1 MADKSSR
8 LDSIPGEAAYITTD
22 TGRKLKPDIRSMLS
36 AEELRR
42 RPSRPANYA
51 AENQALIA
59 LAQELASSPEGIL
72 QKLADTALGLCRAHS
87 AGLSLLEE
95 GDGKSSFHWRAIA
108 GQWAPYLNGGTP
120 RNFGPCGTVLD
131 QDAAMICSHPEI
143 DFPYWEPVRPVLEEA
158 LLIPFYIK
166 AEAVGTIWVVAHDIS
181 RRFDV
186 EDLRVMTNLSAFAAT
201 AYQTWLNLN
210 NLQRV
215 TSIVESSHDAIF
227 GEDLTGMIIR
237 WNRGAE
243 RMFGYMAEE
252 VIGKPVMILFPPA
265 HPTDELA
272 SLERVPYG
280 DRIENFE
287 RVRLDKNG
295 CRVDVSLTIS
305 PIVDPNGKIVGA
317 SSICRDISE
326 RKRVEMHQ
334 KLLLA
339 ELDHRVKNIL
349 SQVAA
354 VAKSSH
360 RESATADAFLQSLD
374 GRIQSMAAAH
384 TLLSQSGWNGV
395 GLDALVRNQLAPYMI
410 GPNIIFSGTD
420 IILGAAET
428 QAVARVLHELAT
440 NAAKYG
446 ALSVP
451 SGRVSVT
458 WDRRSNGDVAN
469 LEFVWREFDG
479 PPVVLGKRVGY
490 GTDLIRHLI
499 PHELGGQVDLVFGA
513 NGVSCRIECSVD
525 GTNGTEDIL
534 KNSEAAGTP

>member
-1 MADKSSR
+1 MRAEHAKQR
-8 LDSIPGEAAYITTD
+8 TTA
-22 TGRKLKPDIRSMLS
+22 TGREFKPNVRSMLS

-42 RPSRPANYA
+42 RPSRPADCA

-59 LAQELASSPEGIL
+59 LAQELASSPEAIL

-95 GDGKSSFHWRAIA
+95 GDGKSNFHWRAIA
-108 GQWAPYLNGGTP
+108 GQWAPHLNGGTP

-131 QDAAMICSHPEI
+131 QDAAMICSHPEV
-143 DFPYWEPVRPVLEEA
+143 DFPYWEPIRPVLEEG
-158 LLIPFYIK
+158 LLIPFYVK
-166 AEAVGTIWVVAHDIS
+166 AEAVGTIWVVAHDVS
-181 RRFDV
+181 RRFDA
-186 EDLRVMTNLSAFAAT
+186 EDLRVMTSLSAFAAA

-210 NLQRV
+210 AVQRV
-215 TSIVESSHDAIF
+215 ASIVESSHDAIF
-227 GEDLTGMIIR
+227 GEDLNGMIIS
-237 WNRGAE
+237 WNRGAR

-252 VIGKPVMILFPPA
+252 VIGKPVTILFPTVR
-265 HPTDELA
+265 PTDELA
-272 SLERVPYG
+272 TLEHIPYN

-287 RVRLDKNG
+287 TVRQDKNG
-295 CRVDVSLTIS
+295 GRVDVSLTIS
-305 PIVDPNGKIVGA
+305 PTIDPNGKIIGA

-326 RKRVEMHQ
+326 RKRVEMRQ
-334 KLLLA
+334 QLLLA

-360 RESATADAFLQSLD
+360 RGSLTADAFLQSLD

-384 TLLSQSGWNGV
+384 TLLSQSGWKGV
-395 GLDALVRNQLAPYMI
+395 GLDVLVRNQLAPYVN
-410 GPNIIFSGTD
+410 GTNIFISGTD

-451 SGRVSVT
+451 NGRVSVT
-458 WDRRSNGDVAN
+458 WDRRSNGSSAN
-469 LEFVWREFDG
+469 LEFGWREFDG

-490 GTDLIRHLI
+490 GTDLIRNLI
-499 PHELGGQVDLVFGA
+499 PYELGGEIDLVFGI
-513 NGVSCRIECSVD
+513 NGVSCRIECSLD
-525 GTNGTEDIL
+525 GSNC
-534 KNSEAAGTP
+534 